1 MSREYVIDCAEMP
14 DRASAHEYIAK
25 TLEFPDYYG
34 KNLDALFDCLT
45 DMGESSIIFRNLDDL
60 EMLGDYSGAL
70 LAVFEEAEQIN
81 EDINLIYDLQ
91 DTEDIEE

>member
-1 MSREYVIDCAEMP
+1 MKVLIDGAEIGSRRALHAYLQQALLLP
-14 DRASAHEYIAK
+14 DW
-25 TLEFPDYYG
+25 YG
-34 KNLDALFDCLT
+34 RNLDALFDCLT
-45 DMGESSIIFRNLDDL
+45 DMGECSIIFRNLDDL